1 MNPFPMLL
9 AELRATRWTALVVI
23 LLVALACAVGV
34 AIQAGERGLRKAGA
48 LAADDFPLLIGAPGS
63 AAQLVLSTVF
73 LRPEAVPL
81 VSGAVLDRLKADK
94 RVRDVAPIA
103 FGDYAQGYPIIGTN
117 VAFAARWGRLQPVE
131 GRLFAREGE
140 AVIGAGVQLSVGGKI
155 TPSHGHLA
163 VDRAEEAA
171 HRHEGTTYRIVGR
184 LPPTGTPWDRAILVP
199 IEAVWAVHGLHG
211 HGLDG
216 HAHGKEEASPGI
228 PAIVVRPKSIADAYI
243 LRGQYREGGTMAF
256 FPAEVLAALYGALGN
271 VRDFLIL
278 ASMLNAALVF
288 AAIVLV
294 FWAIVGLRR
303 QRYAVLRALGASRPY
318 IFLLVWLQ
326 TLLLAGIGGLIGLL
340 FGWGGLVLARQFT
353 LEAYGMALPV
363 APAMADILMI
373 LGLMGAAALLAVM
386 PAFVAMRGSVLDA
399 LRGPR

>member
-9 AELRATRWTALVVI
+9 AELRAARWTALVII
-23 LLVALACAVGV
+23 LLVALASAVGV

-81 VSGAVLDRLKADK
+81 VSGAVLDRLKLDK
-94 RVRDVAPIA
+94 RVRDVAPVA
-103 FGDYAQGYPIIGTN
+103 FGDYAQGYPIVGTN
-117 VAFAARWGRLQPVE
+117 AAFAARWGRLQPIE

-140 AVIGAGVQLSVGGKI
+140 AVIGAGVHLPVGGEI
-155 TPSHGHLA
+155 TPSHGHIA
-163 VDRAEEAA
+163 AEPAEEAA
-171 HRHEGTTYRIVGR
+171 HRHESTAYRIVGR
-184 LPPTGTPWDRAILVP
+184 LPLTGTPWDRAILVP
-199 IEAVWAVHGLHG
+199 IEAVWAVHGL
-211 HGLDG
+211 DA
-216 HAHGKEEASPGI
+216 HAHGKEEASPGV
-228 PAIVVRPKSIADAYI
+228 PAIVVRPRSIADAYI
-243 LRGQYREGGTMAF
+243 LRGHYREGGTMAF
-256 FPAEVLAALYGALGN
+256 FPAEVLTSLYGALGN

-318 IFLLVWLQ
+318 IFLLVWFQ

-340 FGWGGLVLARQFT
+340 FGWGGLMLARHFT

-373 LGLMGAAALLAVM
+373 LGLIGAAALFAVL
-386 PAFVAMRGSVLDA
+386 PSLIAMRGNVLDA